1 MQSSSLFPPSPRL
14 AWWLCL
20 AFVTVLSFT
29 TYVVR
34 YDQPAAFFWDENYH
48 IAAAQKYLTGTYFME
63 QHPPLGKLLIAAG
76 EALVDAN
83 PVDDQFITTDYARN
97 PPPNFSFAGYRL
109 FPTLL
114 AWLTAP
120 ILFVSFWLI
129 GRNLSVATFGAF
141 LYTFDNALIVHSR
154 GAMLESALMFFSAAT
169 ILGFLLMLRNVDR
182 RKDFLWS
189 AALLGAGFAATV
201 TTKVVGLI
209 LILLV
214 PALLWMLWPKRHI
227 LLKGLGAAAL
237 AFGVVYCVV
246 WNIHF
251 TLGSTI
257 QPSLSNNGYYET
269 SAEGR
274 EILAEGRNGSPLAF
288 PTMLAD
294 SLRFVTQY
302 NRGVPALDLC
312 KDDENGSPFFYWPL
326 GARAINYR
334 WETGDGGET
343 HRHLYLQSNPVVWGI
358 ALLAVIVS
366 LALVISRTVTPDA
379 PKLKY
384 GRYIVVFTG
393 MYVAYM
399 AAISQLDRVMYLY
412 HYFTPLLFS
421 FFLATLLLLEIQ
433 QIGRFRL
440 TSDRRTIAIFIICA
454 YIVASWQ
461 YFHAFTYYEP
471 MTDAQVQSRAWLDIW
486 NVHCVGCDHTNYLA
500 NPR

>member
-1 MQSSSLFPPSPRL
+1 MKLSSLISPSPRT

-20 AFVTVLSFT
+20 GFITVLSFT
-29 TYVVR
+29 TYMVR

-48 IAAAQKYLTGTYFME
+48 VAAAQKYLSGVYFME

-83 PVDDQFITTDYARN
+83 PVDNQFADTDYARN
-97 PPPNFSFAGYRL
+97 PPADFKFTGYRL
-109 FPTLL
+109 FPALL

-141 LYTFDNALIVHSR
+141 LYAFDNALIVHSR
-154 GAMLESALMFFSAAT
+154 GAMLESPLMFFSAAT
-169 ILGFLLMLRNVDR
+169 ILGFLLMQHNVNR
-182 RKDFLWS
+182 QKLFLWS
-189 AALLGAGFAATV
+189 AALFGAGFAATV

-214 PALLWMLWPKRHI
+214 PALLWILWSKRQTVWR
-227 LLKGLGAAAL
+227 GLGVAAL
-237 AFGVVYCVV
+237 AFGVVYCAV

-251 TLGSTI
+251 SLGSTI
-257 QPSLSNNGYYET
+257 EPRLSNNGYYET

-274 EILAEGRNGSPLAF
+274 QILAEGRNGSLLAF

-294 SLRFVTQY
+294 SLKFVTQY
-302 NRGVPALDLC
+302 NQGVPALDLC

-343 HRHLYLQSNPVVWGI
+343 HRHLYLQSNPVIWGI
-358 ALLAVIVS
+358 ALVAVIVS
-366 LALVISRTVTPDA
+366 LALLISRAVSPES
-379 PKLKY
+379 PKLKH
-384 GRYIVVFTG
+384 GRLLATFAG

-421 FFLATLLLLEIQ
+421 FFLAVLILLEIQ

-440 TSDRRTIAIFIICA
+440 TNERRTIVVFILCA
-454 YIVASWQ
+454 YMVTGWH

-471 MTDAQVQSRAWLDIW
+471 MTDAQVESRAWLDIW
-486 NVHCVGCDHTNYLA
+486 DVHCVGCDHTNYLA
-500 NPR
+500 DPR